1 MAEPVADRPGGKL
14 LGLAGLPRLRHTD
27 LKAKCIYYICDM
39 KAKRKITE
47 EDYIKGVKK
56 ANRELE
62 IAMFGKQVSMRGA
75 VSHKSKKDYNRQQMK
90 KIEW

>member
-1 MAEPVADRPGGKL
+1 
-14 LGLAGLPRLRHTD
+14 
-27 LKAKCIYYICDM
+27 M

-47 EDYIKGVKK
+47 KDYINGMKK
-56 ANRELE
+56 ASRELE

-75 VSHKSKKDYNRQQMK
+75 VSHKSKKDYNRQRAK

>member
-1 MAEPVADRPGGKL
+1 MCRGGARAVFFSL
-14 LGLAGLPRLRHTD
+14 F
-27 LKAKCIYYICDM
+27 DM
-39 KAKRKITE
+39 KAKNKITE

-75 VSHKSKKDYNRQQMK
+75 VSHKSKKDYNRQRYK